1 MSTSAAPLPNRSV
14 RSRFP
19 RPDLP
24 YRSQLI
30 RQLILLFITFITLFP
45 IVWIVSLSIDPSGL
59 ARPTE
64 LRLIPAGASLDAY
77 RRVMAQPTNNPITFA
92 QLAWNSFML
101 ATGVAFFSVGIGVS
115 AAYVFSRFKIRGQ
128 RFLMLAVLTVLMMP
142 SIGSIAPLFVLL
154 NKIRIGVG
162 PADTLRNSLYGVGL
176 AIISG
181 GLPFAIWNL
190 KGYLD
195 TIPRD
200 LEEAARIDGATINQT
215 FLRIILPLATPA
227 LAVTAFLGFLSGWTE
242 FALSWQFLNKVQNF
256 TLSMALWNMTGQYAG
271 QVPWSNFA
279 AMALL
284 VATPVSVVYLM
295 LQKYIVS
302 GLTIGSVK

>member
-1 MSTSAAPLPNRSV
+1 MSTSANPLPSQPV
-14 RSRFP
+14 RRRFP
-19 RPDLP
+19 KPDLP
-24 YRSQLI
+24 YRSQLT

-45 IVWIVSLSIDPSGL
+45 ILWIVSLSIDPSGI

-64 LRLIPAGASLDAY
+64 LRLIPPGASLDAY

-92 QLAWNSFML
+92 QLAFNSFKL
-101 ATGVAFFSVGIGVS
+101 AMGVSLFSVGIGVG

-128 RFLMLAVLTVLMMP
+128 KFLMLAVLTVLMMP

-154 NKIRIGVG
+154 NKIRIGVSA
-162 PADTLRNSLYGVGL
+162 ADTLRNSLYGVGL

-200 LEEAARIDGATINQT
+200 LEEAAR
-215 FLRIILPLATPA
+215 
-227 LAVTAFLGFLSGWTE
+227 
-242 FALSWQFLNKVQNF
+242 NKR
-256 TLSMALWNMTGQYAG
+256 M
-271 QVPWSNFA
+271 
-279 AMALL
+279 
-284 VATPVSVVYLM
+284 
-295 LQKYIVS
+295 
-302 GLTIGSVK
+302 

>member
-24 YRSQLI
+24 YRSQLV

-92 QLAWNSFML
+92 QLAFNSFKL
-101 ATGVAFFSVGIGVS
+101 AIGVAFFSVGIGVS

-242 FALSWQFLNKVQNF
+242 FALSWQFLNKVENF

-284 VATPVSVVYLM
+284 VATPVSVVYLL

>member
-1 MSTSAAPLPNRSV
+1 MSTSANPLPSQPV
-14 RSRFP
+14 RRRFP

-45 IVWIVSLSIDPSGL
+45 ILWIVSLSIDPSGI

-64 LRLIPAGASLDAY
+64 LRLIPPGASLDAY

-92 QLAWNSFML
+92 QLAFNSFKL
-101 ATGVAFFSVGIGVS
+101 AMGVSLFSVGIGVS

-128 RFLMLAVLTVLMMP
+128 KFLMLAVLTVLMMP

-154 NKIRIGVG
+154 NKIRIGVSA
-162 PADTLRNSLYGVGL
+162 ADTLRNSLYGVGL

-242 FALSWQFLNKVQNF
+242 FALSWQFLTKAPNF